1 LRQKTNEDFEIDV
14 LEHNGD
20 LIEEKRTEICVK
32 IDDFKSYFYETKSSQ
47 SLIVNLVEE
56 RPGFKYGN

>member
-1 LRQKTNEDFEIDV
+1 MRQKTNEDFEIDV
-14 LEHNGD
+14 LEHNGH

-32 IDDFKSYFYETKSSQ
+32 IDDFKSYFYETNSSQ

>member
-1 LRQKTNEDFEIDV
+1 MRQKTNEDFEIDV